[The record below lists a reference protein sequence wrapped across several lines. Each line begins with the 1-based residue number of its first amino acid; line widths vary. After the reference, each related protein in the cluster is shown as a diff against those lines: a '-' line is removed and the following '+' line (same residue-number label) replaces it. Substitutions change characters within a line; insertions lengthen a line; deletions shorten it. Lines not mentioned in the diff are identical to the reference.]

1 MGRPF
6 LLPCAVAAAW
16 GLLAVV
22 LNIFLMK
29 ETLPRLLAHS
39 SVTAHSRN
47 EAEGEEEQPLLDEP
61 VEAPYSQVADRV
73 SSPPADQTKPQL
85 GSRHS
90 TGMQWESSP
99 DLRAMDEGRRSPA
112 PPMLNGGVVNGA
124 VVAGRGMHETG
135 FDQEEPTKQG
145 GGPGDEVA
153 GQAKAAGKQE
163 PGGWWAWLTGARNPP
178 DNSELANPLLNG
190 QHPVAYGKEGDMG
203 EAASRHHSYDKE
215 RAGLAAETLE
225 ADVGMTAG
233 EGPALYPA
241 PEELPAEDSPLNQ
254 QSVAPHAPA
263 ALMAGSSVLRPSPF
277 AAGHVEA
284 NGLSA
289 NGIERIDIAGAAD
302 SITESKPLAASD
314 PAQEP
319 AWYRNYSLLVALGA
333 GAAVAVL
340 WNFLEE
346 LTPIFVSAPIER
358 VRQHFA
364 TSFFTSTQHA
374 SAKAQGKGGHDTL
387 GLTIFVTP
395 IRMFIAWALQ
405 PW

>member
-16 GLLAVV
+16 GLMAVV

-29 ETLPRLLAHS
+29 ETLPRLVAHS

-47 EAEGEEEQPLLDEP
+47 EAGDEEEQPLLDEP
-61 VEAPYSQVADRV
+61 VEAPYSQVADRI
-73 SSPPADQTKPQL
+73 SSPPVDQTKPQL

-112 PPMLNGGVVNGA
+112 LLNGGVVNGV
-124 VVAGRGMHETG
+124 VVAGRGMHENG

-145 GGPGDEVA
+145 GGPGDEMA
-153 GQAKAAGKQE
+153 DQPEAAGKQE
-163 PGGWWAWLTGARNPP
+163 PGGWWAWLTGARSPP

-190 QHPVAYGKEGDMG
+190 QHPVACGKEGDMG
-203 EAASRHHSYDKE
+203 EAASRHHPYDKE

-241 PEELPAEDSPLNQ
+241 PEELPAEDGPLNQ

-263 ALMAGSSVLRPSPF
+263 ALVAGSSELRPSPF
-277 AAGHVEA
+277 AAGRVEA

-289 NGIERIDIAGAAD
+289 NDMERIDSAGAAD
-302 SITESKPLAASD
+302 SIIESKPLAASD

-364 TSFFTSTQHA
+364 ILSYEH
-374 SAKAQGKGGHDTL
+374 SACRAQGKGGHDTL

-395 IRMFIAWALQ
+395 IHPNVYCMGTAVLVAW
-405 PW
+405 